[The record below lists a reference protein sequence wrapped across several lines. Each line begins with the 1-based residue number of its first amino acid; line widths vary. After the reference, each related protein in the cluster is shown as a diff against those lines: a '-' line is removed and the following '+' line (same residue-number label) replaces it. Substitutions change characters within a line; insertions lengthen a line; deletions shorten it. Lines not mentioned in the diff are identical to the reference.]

1 MTITPED
8 MTKAIRDIT
17 AGWIASGKVK
27 DARGIGDGHCYEM
40 VRAVVER
47 LGLDFNDVDAG
58 RHSQIS
64 IHDVRDYERGGE
76 DFVVSLTALRRAG
89 EKPPADIPSRDFA
102 ELIGGAQHQ
111 WLKLGRLYYD
121 ASAPGGVRRFLDLPF
136 FADQIEG
143 LRQEI
148 AERASTALAP

>member
-1 MTITPED
+1 MAITPED

-17 AGWIASGKVK
+17 AEWIAAGKVK
-27 DARGIGDGHCYEM
+27 DARAIGDGRCYEM

-47 LGLDFNDVDAG
+47 LGLDFNEVDMG
-58 RHSQIS
+58 RHPQVS
-64 IHDVRDYERGGE
+64 IHDIRDYERAGQ
-76 DFVVSLTALRRAG
+76 DFLISLTALRRAG
-89 EKPPADIPSRDFA
+89 EKPPADIPSSEFA

-121 ASAPGGVRRFLDLPF
+121 ASAPEGARRFLDMPF

-148 AERASTALAP
+148 AQRASASPAP